1 MANHRAQAQFERAR
15 WRAVVLFPIWALQL
29 LLTTSM
35 MGLFA
40 WRLGDTLKH
49 YDERKSAGKVP
60 RIELVWEATNVAMSF
75 IAATC
80 TLIEIVKY
88 MTEALTPW
96 TVLFTHI
103 VKLTCASA
111 ILALDVVVYAQ
122 EKEYQSLV
130 GIGLDV
136 ALFIT
141 AITLAIYAIL
151 TYRRLSA
158 FDDYVRP
165 ANVKGYGF
173 NDGEDADFS
182 YSSRLSIR
190 GSMDK
195 RGALGSHRPSIGS
208 LRSVKNE
215 PVILNNVQ
223 RAPSY
228 YSHERDTQFDEYV
241 ARRSSLG
248 ARPDFERRTSGD
260 YRRDTPPGDLSPD
273 SLVVTGVVPSRTRGA
288 SITREVSYTSDHVL
302 VAVPEE
308 EHEAPDE
315 AARQD
320 DRTTLLRSSRRNSDE
335 QIMQL
340 HPVLQEA
347 DVPEPKWQREGVML
361 DENSIYP

>member
-1 MANHRAQAQFERAR
+1 
-15 WRAVVLFPIWALQL
+15 
-29 LLTTSM
+29 
-35 MGLFA
+35 
-40 WRLGDTLKH
+40 
-49 YDERKSAGKVP
+49 
-60 RIELVWEATNVAMSF
+60 MSF
-75 IAATC
+75 VAATC

-88 MTEALTPW
+88 MSEALTPW
-96 TVLFTHI
+96 TVLFTHV

-165 ANVKGYGF
+165 VNVKGYGF

-182 YSSRLSIR
+182 YTSRLSIR
-190 GSMDK
+190 RSVDK
-195 RGALGSHRPSIGS
+195 RGPVGSHRPSIGS
-208 LRSVKNE
+208 LRSAKNE
-215 PVILNNVQ
+215 PVMLNDMQ
-223 RAPSY
+223 RAPSYY

-241 ARRSSLG
+241 ARRGSLG
-248 ARPDFERRTSGD
+248 ARSDFERRTSSD
-260 YRRDTPPGDLSPD
+260 YRRDSPPGDVSPD
-273 SLVVTGVVPSRTRGA
+273 SLVVTGTVPSRTRGA

-308 EHEAPDE
+308 DHEAPGE
-315 AARQD
+315 AARQS
-320 DRTTLLRSSRRNSDE
+320 DRTTFLGGSLRNSDE
-335 QIMQL
+335 SIMQL
-340 HPVLQEA
+340 RPVLQEV
-347 DVPEPKWQREGVML
+347 DVPEPKWRREQGS
-361 DENSIYP
+361 DENTIYP